1 MLEKIVT
8 DEGRH
13 KIEAMLEDLGISHLN
28 VVQRIANLYSEEIL
42 KKLLLSQ
49 QRCVVRLH
57 VMNAFN
63 LSQRDF
69 SSASDPYLLLSCGS
83 TVYNERKNY

>member
-1 MLEKIVT
+1 MQKNQEDQEKEMLEKIVT
-8 DEGRH
+8 DEGRQ

-49 QRCVVRLH
+49 
-57 VMNAFN
+57 
-63 LSQRDF
+63 
-69 SSASDPYLLLSCGS
+69 
-83 TVYNERKNY
+83 

>member
-1 MLEKIVT
+1 MTKLIILQQKLSKNILVQKNQEDQEKEMLEKIVS

-42 KKLLLSQ
+42 KKLLLS
-49 QRCVVRLH
+49 
-57 VMNAFN
+57 
-63 LSQRDF
+63 
-69 SSASDPYLLLSCGS
+69 
-83 TVYNERKNY
+83 

>member
-1 MLEKIVT
+1 
-8 DEGRH
+8 
-13 KIEAMLEDLGISHLN
+13 MLEDLGIGHLN
-28 VVQRIANLYSEEIL
+28 VVRRISNLYSEEIL

-49 QRCVVRLH
+49 LKCVVRLH
-57 VMNAFN
+57 ILNAFN

-69 SSASDPYLLLSCGS
+69 SSSSDPYLLLSCGN